1 MNDSDTLEMLIVCKT
16 FADVFVFQVSFCF
29 LMSDR
34 NLSSTKQSNRQTMRK
49 CPGLIDSLV
58 RYLKD
63 SVEAGK
69 PDNKVGGWVA
79 DSCTGSHEGCEYA
92 SVNPAELS
100 RHTLMGK

>member
-1 MNDSDTLEMLIVCKT
+1 MFDLLHVTLFLI
-16 FADVFVFQVSFCF
+16 SN
-29 LMSDR
+29 R

-69 PDNKVGGWVA
+69 PDNKVPDWVE
-79 DSCTGSHEGCEYA
+79 DDYA
-92 SVNPAELS
+92 ACQ
-100 RHTLMGK
+100 

>member
-1 MNDSDTLEMLIVCKT
+1 MFIRTFGYVFLILRIILL
-16 FADVFVFQVSFCF
+16 
-29 LMSDR
+29 LMSYR

-69 PDNKVGGWVA
+69 PDNKVPVW
-79 DSCTGSHEGCEYA
+79 E
-92 SVNPAELS
+92 
-100 RHTLMGK
+100 